1 MRSRNWKINILC
13 MFLSAIF
20 ICASISP
27 VFAGEVKYKDWVEV
41 ADAMSVHLKNAVD
54 IYEKGGENA
63 AKDAT
68 DSINIAYFKFYE
80 KIGFEKTVMARIS
93 GKRGSEVE
101 HQFYLAK
108 KSIKSGNS
116 IEEVKNEID
125 MLIQMLHEDAV
136 VLDGGNENTSEDSQT
151 SSSDGMLGLNTFI
164 SVLGLTLRE
173 GLEAILVVAAIAAYL
188 IKTNNK
194 TYLKSVYM
202 GAGLGIIFSVIL
214 AVLFNVIANK
224 LGESASGVGQE
235 VFEGLAMFLAVI
247 VLFYVSNWML
257 SKSEVEIWNQ
267 YIKAKV
273 EQSIT
278 KGNMI
283 TLAFTAF
290 LAVAR
295 EGAELILFFQGMRS
309 NIANNPSYMWGGL
322 AVAVVILSAVYYAI
336 AKLSVRLPLKPF
348 FTATSWL
355 MFILCISFIGKG
367 VFELQEAGVIGRTL
381 IPSMNG
387 FTIELLG
394 VYDRVET
401 LIPQIVLL
409 IVTIISVIY
418 QNKNNRKKR
427 AELESAQT
435 K

>member
-1 MRSRNWKINILC
+1 MKKNLLKINVVCFLLIMVF
-13 MFLSAIF
+13 MFG
-20 ICASISP
+20 SITD
-27 VFAGEVKYKDWVEV
+27 VNAETKYENWVQV
-41 ADAMSVHLKNAVD
+41 ADAMSEHLNNAVD
-54 IYEKGGENA
+54 IYEKGGDTA
-63 AKDAT
+63 AKDAI

-80 KIGFEKTVMARIS
+80 KIGFEKTVMSRIS
-93 GKRGSEVE
+93 GKRGSDVE

-108 KSIKSGNS
+108 KSIKGGSS
-116 IEEVKNEID
+116 LDEVKEEID
-125 MLIQMLHEDAV
+125 TLITMLHEDAHE
-136 VLDGGNENTSEDSQT
+136 LDGTTGSE
-151 SSSDGMLGLNTFI
+151 SDTGSETIAGFNTFI

-188 IKTNNK
+188 VKTNNK
-194 TYLKSVYM
+194 NYLKSVYM
-202 GAGLGIIFSVIL
+202 GAVLGIIFSVIL
-214 AVLFNVIANK
+214 AVMFNVIADK
-224 LGESASGVGQE
+224 LGESTSGVGQE
-235 VFEGLAMFLAVI
+235 VFEGIAMFVAVI

-257 SKSEVEIWNQ
+257 SKSEVEVWNQ
-267 YIKAKV
+267 YIKTKV

-309 NIANNPSYMWGGL
+309 NISNNPSYMWGGL
-322 AVAVVILSAVYYAI
+322 AVAVAVLAVVYYAI

-367 VFELQEAGVIGRTL
+367 VFELQEAGVIGRT
-381 IPSMNG
+381 IITAMNG

-401 LIPQIVLL
+401 LVPQIILL
-409 IVTIISVIY
+409 VVTIISVIY

-427 AELESAQT
+427 AELEAAQN
-435 K
+435 KQS